1 MPPKRRRA
9 KRTSK
14 KKHVLLIAIL
24 IAIGVFFFIEESGRE
39 HRPDKKSNVFKPS
52 KTPQSTRGK
61 DFPKISIVMD
71 DLGPNQKMALAVLEI
86 DAPITLSILPQE
98 IYTRWI
104 ATEGH
109 RRGHDI
115 IGHIPMEAV
124 KPWKLGNGGLYTW
137 MTDRELMKTL
147 DEDID
152 SIPNVIGVSNH
163 MGSALSADERAMA
176 VVIAELKKRG
186 LFFLDSKTTKDTVG
200 FRLAHEAGLKTFIRD
215 VFLDAENNPGEIENQ
230 WKRLVGIA
238 KERGYA
244 IALAHPR
251 NSTIA
256 FLQKTVKETKEV
268 QIVPLSQLPH

>member
-9 KRTSK
+9 KQRSK
-14 KKHVLLIAIL
+14 KKNIFLILIL
-24 IAIGVFFFIEESGRE
+24 IAIGIFFFFEESGRE
-39 HRPDKKSNVFKPS
+39 NTPEKIFKVFKPS
-52 KTPQSTRGK
+52 KTPQPAPRK
-61 DFPKISIVMD
+61 DLPKISIIMD

-98 IYTRWI
+98 IYTRWV

-115 IGHIPMEAV
+115 LGHIPMEAV
-124 KPWKLGNGGLYTW
+124 KPWKLGKGGLYTW
-137 MTDRELMKTL
+137 MTDRELIKTL

-152 SIPNVIGVSNH
+152 SIPNIIGVSNH

-176 VVIAELKKRG
+176 VVITELNKRG

-200 FRLAHEAGLKTFIRD
+200 FRLANEAGLRTFIRD
-215 VFLDAENNPGEIENQ
+215 VFLDAENRPGEIENQ

-238 KERGYA
+238 KEKGYA

-251 NSTIA
+251 KNTIA

>member
-1 MPPKRRRA
+1 
-9 KRTSK
+9 
-14 KKHVLLIAIL
+14 
-24 IAIGVFFFIEESGRE
+24 
-39 HRPDKKSNVFKPS
+39 
-52 KTPQSTRGK
+52 
-61 DFPKISIVMD
+61 
-71 DLGPNQKMALAVLEI
+71 VLEI

-115 IGHIPMEAV
+115 IAHIPMEAV
-124 KPWKLGNGGLYTW
+124 KPLKLGNGGLYTW
-137 MTDRELMKTL
+137 MTDGELMKTL

-152 SIPNVIGVSNH
+152 SIPNLIGVSNH

-176 VVIAELKKRG
+176 VVITGLKKRG

-200 FRLAHEAGLKTFIRD
+200 FRLAHEAGLKTFVRD

-251 NSTIA
+251 NNTIA

>member
-1 MPPKRRRA
+1 MPPKRKRA
-9 KRTSK
+9 KRKSK

-24 IAIGVFFFIEESGRE
+24 IVIGVFFFIEESGRE
-39 HRPDKKSNVFKPS
+39 HRPDKKFNDFKPS

-115 IGHIPMEAV
+115 IAHIPMEAV
-124 KPWKLGNGGLYTW
+124 KPLKLGNGGLYTW
-137 MTDRELMKTL
+137 MTDGELMKTL

-152 SIPNVIGVSNH
+152 SIPNLIGVSNH

-176 VVIAELKKRG
+176 VVITGLKKRG

-200 FRLAHEAGLKTFIRD
+200 FRLAHEAGLKTFVRD

-251 NSTIA
+251 NNTIA